1 MRFTSAKFLEIL
13 LKKKICTNHTL
24 EIRETFKS
32 LSTKKIFAF

>member
-13 LKKKICTNHTL
+13 LKKICTNHML